1 MTGPRL
7 RGVAVGAG
15 YFSQFH
21 YDAWQRMPDVELVAL
36 CDTSEARAR
45 QAAVRFGVA
54 RIYQD
59 VTAMLE
65 AERPDFVDIITP
77 PATHQAICAIAAERG
92 IHILCQKALAPALDE
107 AVAIVAGAEAAGVRL
122 MVHDNFRF
130 QPWHR
135 EIRRLLDAG
144 AIGRLQAIA
153 VRTRMGDGWQPDA
166 YLARQPYFRTMP
178 RLLVFETGVHLI
190 DVIRYLGGEV
200 RQVFAI
206 LRRHNPD
213 IAGEDAGL
221 IVFELESGATAV
233 WDASRYHES
242 LAPNPRYTFGEFL
255 IEGAQ
260 GSLRL
265 DETGQLTLH
274 RLGEAPQLHEYVHED
289 RGFAGDCCFQ
299 ALRHFVS
306 GLRTGAPF
314 ETDGREYLKTLAVQE
329 AAYASAS
336 RGQAVAV
343 GAASAAPH

>member
-1 MTGPRL
+1 MTVQRL

-21 YDAWQRMPDVELVAL
+21 YDAWQRIPDVEMVAL
-36 CDTSEARAR
+36 CDTSVTRAR
-45 QAAVRFGVA
+45 QAADRFGVA
-54 RIYQD
+54 RVYQD
-59 VTAMLE
+59 VTAMLD
-65 AERPDFVDIITP
+65 AERPDFVDVITP
-77 PATHQAICAIAAERG
+77 PATHREICAVAGDRG
-92 IHILCQKALAPALDE
+92 IHIVCQKALAPTFDE
-107 AVAIVAGAEAAGVRL
+107 AVQIVDAAERAGVRL

-190 DVIRYLGGEV
+190 DVVRYLGGEV
-200 RQVFAI
+200 RKVFAI

-221 IVFELESGATAV
+221 LLLELESGATAL

-242 LAPNPRYTFGEFL
+242 LAQNPRYTFGEFL
-255 IEGAQ
+255 IDGER

-265 DETGQLTLH
+265 DEAGQLRVH
-274 RLGEAPQLHEYVHED
+274 RLGEAPRIHDYAHED

-299 ALRHFVS
+299 TLRHFVS
-306 GLRTGAPF
+306 CLRTGAPF
-314 ETDGREYLKTLAVQE
+314 ETAGRDYLRTLVVQE
-329 AAYASAS
+329 AVYASAG
-336 RGQAVAV
+336 RGEAVV
-343 GAASAAPH
+343 VDSAPAG